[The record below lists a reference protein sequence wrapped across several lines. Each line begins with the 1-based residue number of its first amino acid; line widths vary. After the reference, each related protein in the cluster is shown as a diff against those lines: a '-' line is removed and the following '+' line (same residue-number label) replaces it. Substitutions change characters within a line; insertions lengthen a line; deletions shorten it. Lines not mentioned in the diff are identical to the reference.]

1 MKYYLIF
8 ESTGNPRTKMINP
21 TYIVERES
29 TAKSFCKEFS
39 KFYYE
44 EREDG
49 VYCTTT
55 LGDSITKIEH
65 SDFLCGFDFVGKGLY
80 NDIECPYCGAKHY
93 KVGGSSTT
101 AMYCPIIVED
111 GKIVSKD
118 RNICTTEYHCLDCG
132 KTFKTVNGKVEK

>member
-8 ESTGNPRTKMINP
+8 EFTGSPTTKRNRP

-39 KFYYE
+39 NFYYE
-44 EREDG
+44 EREDD

-55 LGDSITKIEH
+55 LGDSIFKIEH
-65 SDFLCGFDFVGKGLY
+65 SDFCGEITPHSHDLFA
-80 NDIECPYCGAKHY
+80 DIECPYCGAKHY
-93 KVGGSSTT
+93 KVGGSSST

-111 GKIVSKD
+111 GKVVSKD
-118 RNICTTEYHCLDCG
+118 RNIYTTEYHCLDCG
-132 KTFKTVNGKVEK
+132 KTFKSVNGKVEK